1 MAMNVTPF
9 QSSDSFN
16 MAGFN
21 NMIAQINSGVNGEI
35 ASVTTSIASK
45 LQIEK
50 QTYVGNGTRGDNS
63 ANPVSVTFS
72 IKPMI
77 VIIVPDA
84 STSAASG
91 DEILGLFVRGQ
102 KYVYD
107 LYNVPASKSTHFLTV
122 TWTDNSISFWC
133 YDDSS
138 TGATAE
144 EQFNSPNTTYIAYAI
159 G

>member
-9 QSSDSFN
+9 QSSDNFN

-21 NMIAQINSGVNGEI
+21 NMISQINSGVDNEI
-35 ASVTTSIASK
+35 SSVMTSVASK

-50 QTYVGNGTRGDNS
+50 QTYVGNGTRGNNS

-72 IKPMI
+72 IKPTL

-84 STSAASG
+84 TG
-91 DEILGLFVRGQ
+91 QGQGKEILGLFVRGQ
-102 KYVYD
+102 QYSYD
-107 LYNVPASKSTHFLTV
+107 LYNVPDSKSTHYLSV
-122 TWTDNSISFWC
+122 TWSDNGLSFWC
-133 YDDSS
+133 YDSS
-138 TGATAE
+138 SIGAQVK

>member
-50 QTYVGNGTRGDNS
+50 RTYVGNGTVGNNDN
-63 ANPVSVTFS
+63 NPVSVSFS

-77 VIIVPDA
+77 VIIIYDKHNIP
-84 STSAASG
+84 TSPQ
-91 DEILGLFVRGQ
+91 LGLFVRGQ
-102 KYVYD
+102 EYSYD
-107 LYNVPASKSTHFLTV
+107 LYDKNHRHFLNV
-122 TWTDNSISFWC
+122 TWSDNGISFWC
-133 YDDSS
+133 YDDSDN
-138 TGATAE
+138 GATTAQ
-144 EQFNSPNTTYIAYAI
+144 QFNSPNETYTVYAI